1 MTEIPFHATRMG
13 ARYYEHT
20 ALEIARQLKRL
31 NDNLDRLVD
40 AAEQDA
46 RIARKDPPN
55 DSDSEEEAH
64 P

>member
-1 MTEIPFHATRMG
+1 MG

-20 ALEIARQLKRL
+20 APEIARQLKRL
-31 NDNLDRLVD
+31 NDNLERLVEL
-40 AAEQDA
+40 AEQDS
-46 RIARKDPPN
+46 RVPRKDTPY